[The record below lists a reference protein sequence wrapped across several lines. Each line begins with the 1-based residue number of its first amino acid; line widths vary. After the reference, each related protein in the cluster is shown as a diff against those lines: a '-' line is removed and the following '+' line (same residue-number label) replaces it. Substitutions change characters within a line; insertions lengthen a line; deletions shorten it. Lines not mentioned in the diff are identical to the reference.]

1 MVSSSSVSEGHL
13 PVQPVSRGRQ
23 GPSPPPRVV
32 LSDLALGWVGLYAD
46 IDQGLLIVP
55 QGLPFPSPQQA

>member
-13 PVQPVSRGRQ
+13 LVHAVSKGRQ
-23 GPSPPPRVV
+23 GPSPLLVV

-55 QGLPFPSPQQA
+55 QDLPFPSPQQA